1 MNLKPQTLM
10 VAIQCV
16 AARTRE
22 LDAQLQNDDPQNA
35 AELEQL
41 LVGYDLAAD
50 DLKNA
55 YEQALGQY
63 SGLPPYDRLIEDR
76 CPDGPWAGRRW
87 PARSSAQR
95 NDRWSSAGTATPSP
109 ATPQCAATSATP
121 RTYGASA
128 SAARRRL
135 PLRSCLHGLDWRRRG
150 KIPG

>member
-22 LDAQLQNDDPQNA
+22 LDAQLQNDDPENA

-55 YEQALGQY
+55 YEEALAQY
-63 SGLPPYDRLIEDR
+63 SGLPSYDRLVD
-76 CPDGPWAGRRW
+76 D
-87 PARSSAQR
+87 PAA
-95 NDRWSSAGTATPSP
+95 
-109 ATPQCAATSATP
+109 
-121 RTYGASA
+121 
-128 SAARRRL
+128 
-135 PLRSCLHGLDWRRRG
+135 
-150 KIPG
+150 

>member
-22 LDAQLQNDDPQNA
+22 LDAQLQNDD
-35 AELEQL
+35 ELEQL

-63 SGLPPYDRLIEDR
+63 SGLPPYDRLIEE
-76 CPDGPWAGRRW
+76 
-87 PARSSAQR
+87 PAS
-95 NDRWSSAGTATPSP
+95 
-109 ATPQCAATSATP
+109 
-121 RTYGASA
+121 
-128 SAARRRL
+128 
-135 PLRSCLHGLDWRRRG
+135 
-150 KIPG
+150 

>member
-63 SGLPPYDRLIEDR
+63 SGLSPYDRLIEE
-76 CPDGPWAGRRW
+76 
-87 PARSSAQR
+87 PAS
-95 NDRWSSAGTATPSP
+95 
-109 ATPQCAATSATP
+109 
-121 RTYGASA
+121 
-128 SAARRRL
+128 
-135 PLRSCLHGLDWRRRG
+135 
-150 KIPG
+150 

>member
-1 MNLKPQTLM
+1 MGSSHHHHHHSQDPLEVLFQGPEASMNLKPQTLM

-63 SGLPPYDRLIEDR
+63 SGLPPYDRLIEE
-76 CPDGPWAGRRW
+76 
-87 PARSSAQR
+87 PAS
-95 NDRWSSAGTATPSP
+95 
-109 ATPQCAATSATP
+109 
-121 RTYGASA
+121 
-128 SAARRRL
+128 
-135 PLRSCLHGLDWRRRG
+135 
-150 KIPG
+150 

>member
-50 DLKNA
+50 DMDSLILTA
-55 YEQALGQY
+55 CDGALAHN
-63 SGLPPYDRLIEDR
+63 GLLVVERSRRSRDPRF
-76 CPDGPWAGRRW
+76 PDGYESWNSRYGETVVYYAQRTGEPEADAGRE
-87 PARSSAQR
+87 Q
-95 NDRWSSAGTATPSP
+95 
-109 ATPQCAATSATP
+109 Q
-121 RTYGASA
+121 
-128 SAARRRL
+128 
-135 PLRSCLHGLDWRRRG
+135 
-150 KIPG
+150 

>member
-22 LDAQLQNDDPQNA
+22 LDAQLQSDDPENA

-55 YEQALGQY
+55 YEEALAQY
-63 SGLPPYDRLIEDR
+63 SGLPPYDRLVD
-76 CPDGPWAGRRW
+76 D
-87 PARSSAQR
+87 PAA
-95 NDRWSSAGTATPSP
+95 
-109 ATPQCAATSATP
+109 
-121 RTYGASA
+121 
-128 SAARRRL
+128 
-135 PLRSCLHGLDWRRRG
+135 
-150 KIPG
+150 

>member
-55 YEQALGQY
+55 YEQALT
-63 SGLPPYDRLIEDR
+63 
-76 CPDGPWAGRRW
+76 
-87 PARSSAQR
+87 
-95 NDRWSSAGTATPSP
+95 NTAACRPMT
-109 ATPQCAATSATP
+109 
-121 RTYGASA
+121 G
-128 SAARRRL
+128 
-135 PLRSCLHGLDWRRRG
+135 
-150 KIPG
+150 

>member
-1 MNLKPQTLM
+1 MGSSHHHHHHSSGLVPRGSHMMNLKPQTLM

-63 SGLPPYDRLIEDR
+63 SGLPPYDRLIEE
-76 CPDGPWAGRRW
+76 
-87 PARSSAQR
+87 PAS
-95 NDRWSSAGTATPSP
+95 
-109 ATPQCAATSATP
+109 
-121 RTYGASA
+121 
-128 SAARRRL
+128 
-135 PLRSCLHGLDWRRRG
+135 
-150 KIPG
+150 

>member
-50 DLKNA
+50 DLK
-55 YEQALGQY
+55 
-63 SGLPPYDRLIEDR
+63 
-76 CPDGPWAGRRW
+76 
-87 PARSSAQR
+87 
-95 NDRWSSAGTATPSP
+95 
-109 ATPQCAATSATP
+109 
-121 RTYGASA
+121 
-128 SAARRRL
+128 
-135 PLRSCLHGLDWRRRG
+135 
-150 KIPG
+150 